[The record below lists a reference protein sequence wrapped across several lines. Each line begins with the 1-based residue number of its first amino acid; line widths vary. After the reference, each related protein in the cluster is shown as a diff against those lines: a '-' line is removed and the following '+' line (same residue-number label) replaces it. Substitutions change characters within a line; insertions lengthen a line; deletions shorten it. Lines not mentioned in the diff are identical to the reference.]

1 MNHLRQAVRIGH
13 DQRSIPDGQPEPL
26 RVQILGG
33 FQVSVGLRTIEE
45 DEWRLRKVK
54 SLIKLL
60 ALSPRH
66 SLHREQVMEALWP
79 DLSPTAA
86 ANNLRYSLH
95 NARRTLEPVPA
106 THCRYLRLHD
116 ELLELYPTGPLW
128 LDVEAFEDATLKAR
142 RARDPLYYEAAI
154 ALYAGDLLPEDRY
167 AT

>member
-45 DEWRLRKVK
+45 DEWRLNKIK

-66 SLHREQVMEALWP
+66 SLHREQVMETLWP
-79 DLSPTAA
+79 DLSSTAA

-95 NARRTLEPVPA
+95 KARRTLEPVPPA
-106 THCRYLRLHD
+106 SRYLRLHD
-116 ELLELYPTGPLW
+116 ERLELFPMGPLW
-128 LDVEAFEDATLKAR
+128 VDVEAFEDAVV
-142 RARDPLYYEAAI
+142 EA
-154 ALYAGDLLPEDRY
+154 
-167 AT
+167 